1 LVLLDAARVTGL
13 ARNGNLLQNV
23 RREETT
29 SPPFVFVLTDIVM
42 PTEFRDRLKR
52 LRRRLSASGATAV
65 VVTHLANVFYLSGF
79 TGSAGILIVE
89 SDRATLFTDGRYAV
103 QAPQQVKPAGVR
115 VVIPQVS
122 ILKAAGEHLAS
133 SASGHR
139 NVQIAFDPASISVA
153 QHKEFRRSAGTRI
166 SWLAASSWVEDLRL
180 IKSNQELVKMRA
192 AARLISKVFDQVV
205 PLIRPGI
212 TELDLAAEIDYRMR
226 KLGASGP
233 SFETIVASGLRSA
246 LPHASPTAKRL
257 RRNELVVLDAGA
269 ILADYCSDM
278 TRTVFVGK
286 ASNTIK
292 LWYRAVLDAQSAA
305 TAAVGPGIESS
316 APDAA
321 ARAALA
327 AAKLDQHFIHSTGHG
342 LGLEVHEAPRLAKG
356 QKTKLQ
362 TGMVVTIEPGIYVEG
377 VGGIR
382 IEDDVAIHAGQTE
395 ILTTVTR
402 ELLEL

>member
-1 LVLLDAARVTGL
+1 
-13 ARNGNLLQNV
+13 
-23 RREETT
+23 
-29 SPPFVFVLTDIVM
+29 
-42 PTEFRDRLKR
+42 
-52 LRRRLSASGATAV
+52 
-65 VVTHLANVFYLSGF
+65 
-79 TGSAGILIVE
+79 
-89 SDRATLFTDGRYAV
+89 
-103 QAPQQVKPAGVR
+103 
-115 VVIPQVS
+115 
-122 ILKAAGEHLAS
+122 
-133 SASGHR
+133 
-139 NVQIAFDPASISVA
+139 
-153 QHKEFRRSAGTRI
+153 
-166 SWLAASSWVEDLRL
+166 
-180 IKSNQELVKMRA
+180 
-192 AARLISKVFDQVV
+192 
-205 PLIRPGI
+205 
-212 TELDLAAEIDYRMR
+212 
-226 KLGASGP
+226 
-233 SFETIVASGLRSA
+233 
-246 LPHASPTAKRL
+246 
-257 RRNELVVLDAGA
+257 LVVLDAGA

>member
-1 LVLLDAARVTGL
+1 VVLPDPARFTGL
-13 ARNGNLLQNV
+13 ARQSNLLQNV
-23 RREETT
+23 PREETS
-29 SPPFVFVLTDIVM
+29 SPPFVFVLSHNVM
-42 PTEFRDRLKR
+42 PTEFRERLKR
-52 LRRRLSASGATAV
+52 LRHRMSETGAAAV
-65 VVTHLANVFYLSGF
+65 VVTHLSNVRYLAGF

-89 SDRATLFTDGRYAV
+89 SSRAILFTDGRYAA

-115 VVIPQVS
+115 VIIPQIS
-122 ILKAAGEHLAS
+122 ILKAAGEHIAS
-133 SASGHR
+133 SASGR
-139 NVQIAFDPASISVA
+139 RKVEIAFDPANLTVA
-153 QHKEFRRSAGTRI
+153 QHKVFRRSAKSRI
-166 SWLAASSWVEDLRL
+166 SWLDASGWVEDLRL

-192 AARLISKVFDQVV
+192 AARLISKVFDEVV

-212 TELDLAAEIDYRMR
+212 TELDLAAEIDYSMR

-233 SFETIVASGLRSA
+233 SFETIVASGPRAA

-286 ASNTIK
+286 ASSRVK
-292 LWYRAVLDAQSAA
+292 SWYRAVLDAQSAA
-305 TAAVGPGIESS
+305 TAAVMPGAESG

-327 AAKLDQHFIHSTGHG
+327 DVRLDQHFIHSTGHG

-362 TGMVVTIEPGIYVEG
+362 AGMIVTIEPGIYVEG

-382 IEDDVAIHAGQTE
+382 IEDDVAIHAGRNE
-395 ILTTVTR
+395 ILTTATR